1 MHLKRNYFICWVDNL
16 NKNVDPFVKGFCRN
30 LTEYWFMELDWQVK
44 LGIES
49 KEYEK
54 EWSKLF
60 YSHYDALDFLK
71 TTSVDHALIINI
83 GNDLEGNYPQ
93 FIRAFDE
100 YILDDDILI
109 GHILDKNDRYY
120 ELHEQLYYLNVK
132 KWKAISCPNLGKI
145 GVDITYNIPN
155 RSKENHHDNYT
166 PYWISGS
173 NNSKL
178 YTNVKHG
185 HNLIAKILETD
196 TKIRSF
202 PEHIRKTK
210 EYFYPNENDCNDAIY
225 KFIHKNLSTKF
236 YPINTEQLH
245 TNLLVKNLSAM
256 VTVSSGLNHLK
267 VIKYTGYKENFKLMF
282 CDYDEYALYMMR
294 QIYENWDGTNYKDF
308 MNDVD
313 TLNILGEGEFIN
325 HGIFTEFV
333 DSFGGKE
340 QWLSWF
346 KDFKNNVKVDYLK
359 LDILNFKHQQNEFNI
374 LLELLNDIEGNKL
387 VWLSNIFCYRPTSLF
402 KNLYKRSLVQDNLM
416 AKFKNISELQVSYGP
431 TINGWNGGWIMSPKE
446 YKPCVMYAKELIEW
460 PE

>member
-1 MHLKRNYFICWVDNL
+1 MYLKRDYIVCWVDNL

-30 LTEYWFMELDWQVK
+30 LAEYWFMELEWQTETK
-44 LGIES
+44 PKI
-49 KEYEK
+49 
-54 EWSKLF
+54 F
-60 YSHYDALDFLK
+60 ISHDDAINFLK

-83 GNDLEGNYPQ
+83 GNDLEGDYPQ
-93 FIRAFDE
+93 FLKALDE

-109 GHILDKNDRYY
+109 GHILDKKDRYY
-120 ELHEQLYYLNVK
+120 ELHEQLYYLNIK
-132 KWKAISCPNLGKI
+132 KWKAIGYPNLGKTGI
-145 GVDITYNIPN
+145 DITYNIPN
-155 RSKENHHDNYT
+155 KSKENHHDNYT
-166 PYWISGS
+166 PYWINQG
-173 NNSKL
+173 NNNKL

-210 EYFYPNENDCNDAIY
+210 EYFYPNENDCNDTIY
-225 KFIHKNLSTKF
+225 KFINKNLSTKF
-236 YPINTEQLH
+236 YPINTEKLH
-245 TNLLVKNLSAM
+245 LEETGVIKNLQGM
-256 VTVSSGLNHLK
+256 VTVASGLNHLK

-431 TINGWNGGWIMSPKE
+431 TINGWNGGWMMSPKE